1 MPLTITDLM
10 SKMPGAFLPEK
21 AQGMNVVIQFNFS
34 GAEAGNWN
42 VEIKNGALKIEKG
55 IHPSPS
61 LTISAD
67 SADYLKLYNKEI
79 DPMQAFMQ
87 GKLKVQGDMGLAMKM
102 MQFFKTV

>member
-1 MPLTITDLM
+1 MPLTIADLIAQ
-10 SKMPGAFLPEK
+10 MPGAFLPEK

-42 VEIKNGALKIEKG
+42 VEIKNGTLKIEKG

-67 SADYLKLYNKEI
+67 SADYLRLYNKEI

-87 GKLKVQGDMGLAMKM
+87 GRLKVQGDMGLAMKM

>member
-1 MPLTITDLM
+1 MPLTIADLIAQ
-10 SKMPGAFLPEK
+10 MPGAFLPEK

>member
-1 MPLTITDLM
+1 MPLTIADLF
-10 SKMPGAFLPEK
+10 SQMPGAFVPEK
-21 AQGMNVVIQFNFS
+21 AQGLNAVIQFNFS

-42 VEIKNGALKIEKG
+42 ADIKNGTIKVEKG
-55 IHPSPS
+55 IHANPS

-67 SADYLKLYNKEI
+67 SADCLKLFNKEM

-87 GKLKVQGDMGLAMKM
+87 GKLKVKGDIGLAMKM